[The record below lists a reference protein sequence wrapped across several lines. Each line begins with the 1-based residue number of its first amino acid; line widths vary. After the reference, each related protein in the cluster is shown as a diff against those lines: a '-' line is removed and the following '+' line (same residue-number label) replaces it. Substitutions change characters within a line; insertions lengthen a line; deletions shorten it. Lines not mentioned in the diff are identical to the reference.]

1 MLVRCSWPSSLC
13 TPCAK
18 LVSISIRAVV
28 NGLDEFV
35 RDLLHLQ
42 RYFNANQLSNLE
54 VHHCLVLDQL
64 FNWHVREPVLA

>member
-1 MLVRCSWPSSLC
+1 
-13 TPCAK
+13 
-18 LVSISIRAVV
+18 
-28 NGLDEFV
+28 
-35 RDLLHLQ
+35 LQ